1 MKSILKV
8 VFLLSFALLLNS
20 CCSNCPPKCD
30 ECPQNECADR
40 KPSVEDEF
48 FLSIR
53 MDEAAPY
60 SDKFQTI
67 FVESPIDET
76 GDVFVIGSK
85 IKGKKDEQ
93 SNTYKD
99 VAFKDITLR
108 RLAGQ
113 NFGITNIEMIDD
125 HPNFRYVLKV
135 SIDSIANTPE
145 NDQVKYPEEIIIP
158 EIKPNDKL
166 EVQVHNLHKPTLRTK
181 ICQIQAGS

>member
-1 MKSILKV
+1 MKLISKV
-8 VFLLSFALLLNS
+8 FYLLLGILLLNS
-20 CCSNCPPKCD
+20 CCSNCPPKCE
-30 ECPQNECADR
+30 ECPQTECTDR

-53 MDEAAPY
+53 MDESAPY

-67 FVESPIDET
+67 FVESPMDET

-85 IKGKKDEQ
+85 IKGIKDVQ
-93 SNTYKD
+93 TNVYKD
-99 VAFKDITLR
+99 VGFKDITLR

-113 NFGITNIEMIDD
+113 TYGITNIELIDD
-125 HPNFRYVLKV
+125 HPNYRYVLKV

-145 NDQVKYPEEIIIP
+145 NDQVKYSQNIIIP
-158 EIKPNDKL
+158 EITPNDKL
-166 EVQVHNLHKPTLRTK
+166 EVQVTNLHKPSLRTK